1 MKRIIISIFFI
12 SSIFASNLI
21 FKEKQVPIVNDL
33 IKVEI
38 KGAISKPGVYQLKS
52 NSRVQDLVDVS
63 GGLNNNA
70 DISIINL
77 SKKLE
82 DEMVVIIYNKE
93 EIKEMVKGNTSIKY
107 IEKECICPML
117 ENDGCFDNYIT
128 NEESIINDTG
138 KISLNTATIEELLT
152 LPGIGETK
160 AKSII
165 KYREEVGSFKNIE
178 EIMNIKGIGKTTFEK
193 FKDYLTL

>member
-178 EIMNIKGIGKTTFEK
+178 EIMNIKGIGKSTFEK